1 MGDYGHGGQMRG
13 PSMDSRPKGGQR
25 PNVQQLKLMGQIHPT
40 GLTPNLLKLFEPRS
54 PLEYKPPLE
63 KRKLPAYTGMAQF
76 VSHFA
81 EPGDPEYAPP
91 VPKCETRAEKKAR
104 IRQNKL
110 EQGAAKVAEELQTYD
125 PQSDPNATGD
135 PYKTL
140 FVARLVRIVTDKN
153 TNRPRGYAFIEY
165 THTRDM
171 KTAYKQADGRK
182 VDNKRV
188 LVDVER
194 GRTVPNWRPRRLGGG
209 LGSSRIGGGDADKK
223 DSTREQHHGGTAG
236 RPRSEEPRRDDRR
249 ADRDREKSRE
259 RVRERDHRD
268 ERTHERSHDRTRD
281 HDSREEKH
289 HHRDRDRTRD
299 RERGKDRERD
309 HGRDR
314 DRRDRDRDRDRGRDY
329 DREKDRGRS
338 HDRHR
343 ERGRERD
350 RDYERTSHERDRG
363 YLRERDA
370 DYANGG
376 SEHDKSLSSY
386 GQDYGYSQYEQ
397 HKGHEPY
404 GYGQDGRGRE
414 TEHSKRHE
422 HEYYRADSY
431 GKMEANYQVQAHNV
445 EPDGP
450 EEGEAFE
457 EGDYQY
463 HQAPERMN
471 EA

>member
-1 MGDYGHGGQMRG
+1 
-13 PSMDSRPKGGQR
+13 
-25 PNVQQLKLMGQIHPT
+25 
-40 GLTPNLLKLFEPRS
+40 
-54 PLEYKPPLE
+54 
-63 KRKLPAYTGMAQF
+63 MAQF
-76 VSHFA
+76 VAQFA

-91 VPKCETRAEKKAR
+91 VPKGETRAEKKAR

-110 EQGAAKVAEELQTYD
+110 EQGAAKVAEELQKYD

-140 FVARLVRIVTDKN
+140 FVARLNYETSEHRLKREFETYGPIKRVRIVTDKDKN
-153 TNRPRGYAFIEY
+153 KPRGYAFIEY

-209 LGSSRIGGGDADKK
+209 LGSSRIGGGDDVSGLSGSNTKVGQLGAPGQRSLGGMIVVLIGTERSLVKGYVKEILVRREPVNAHMTGLVIVMLEKK
-223 DSTREQHHGGTAG
+223 SITIEIVIGLGIG
-236 RPRSEEPRRDDRR
+236 SEERIGKEITGVTVTVIVVTEIGTGIVVGTTI
-249 ADRDREKSRE
+249 EKRTVVALMIAIVKGVGTGTEIMSA
-259 RVRERDHRD
+259 RVMIGTVVHL
-268 ERTHERSHDRTRD
+268 H
-281 HDSREEKH
+281 
-289 HHRDRDRTRD
+289 
-299 RERGKDRERD
+299 
-309 HGRDR
+309 
-314 DRRDRDRDRDRGRDY
+314 
-329 DREKDRGRS
+329 
-338 HDRHR
+338 
-343 ERGRERD
+343 
-350 RDYERTSHERDRG
+350 
-363 YLRERDA
+363 ERDA
-370 DYANGG
+370 DYTNGG
-376 SEHDKSLSSY
+376 PKHDKSMSSY

-397 HKGHEPY
+397 HKTHEPY

-431 GKMEANYQVQAHNV
+431 GKMEANYQTQPHNA

-463 HQAPERMN
+463 HQAAERMN